1 MINLIITG
9 IVLLFLLFGFLWG
22 FIRGLK
28 KTSLRGVWL
37 ILTAVLCLII
47 SPLISKLICNINI
60 SGLNININGTVA
72 TNIKEAITL
81 GISSALNGSN
91 LESLPILTSL
101 TDKLPIIILNPF
113 VFVIS
118 FWILKIILLPFNAIL
133 AKLLFNKKNN
143 KKQSNKKAKTLG
155 NELIDK
161 KEAKAPIKK
170 YRLYGGLV
178 GIVVGLIVCCA
189 TFVPIFGVLNIAKEL
204 NETTITV
211 IEENENSENT
221 LDVEETNQSTT
232 KEMSL
237 LEYLLGDKVSYYNE
251 INSSVGINILK
262 YTGVQGISSMQFTT
276 LTTTTI
282 NNTKV
287 SLSTDIKS
295 ALSLSN
301 DLATI
306 SKFDFNNVTKESL
319 NAVIKSTISIL
330 DKSKQITLLQI
341 VSQEDIS
348 QICDE
353 VLNNPD
359 SPISLPYISDDFTNS
374 LVRTAIGSLSKY
386 DMNHIIDDTIRL
398 VNIVKSA
405 NDNDVLI
412 PIINNEI
419 NDEGKAVKFI
429 ANINTQFYNDVID
442 NLFDI
447 DIINSIIPMSTN
459 YGIKELCNY
468 LDVEN
473 NEAEINDVDIIK
485 QFAKNILK
493 DTTDILKEVDLDSKY
508 VVNEKAIKLVG
519 SLLDDIT
526 KNYSNDNSKY
536 VISPTLK
543 TKLLDKA
550 EDKILEKLNEN
561 SNENLYDTLTP
572 IIKNISNINS
582 FSDEFD
588 KLGEVFKFAKPYL
601 DFATNE
607 PTLDKA
613 YELDITNLGKA
624 LDILDSTTIINN
636 RTYTLYNYV
645 LDNYVKNTTLNSVS
659 LENLAMNLKL
669 NDNNTVS
676 YEVELSKL
684 TDLYKQAINIAK
696 QNDIDNL
703 IESEEI
709 KILGKNLQS
718 LKVKNSTQTT
728 DSLFNVDTLVID
740 LLEIVSNMNIYEDI
754 KQVIVDTRT
763 EIINTQDKS
772 TIDYEVEFTHIYNAI
787 QTLKNSDTNTI
798 NDYLD
803 VADSIV
809 NGTDNLMAS
818 TILSKP
824 IYNLIVKNIPNS
836 EKYSELF
843 IKTIINTLKSNIETK
858 SQQVNAKNEINNFI
872 KLFNQL
878 DNLENLDENDSNFE
892 QKLGEIS
899 EVVEYINTNS
909 ILLTNL
915 KTETISQLFSIVK
928 DNVTNNDLKT
938 ALDTAKQD
946 AINSQQTIYQIYQD
960 IKSLKDEYSN
970 LTYNEDDLNDT
981 TLSQINDKLK
991 STINLLSFSS
1001 KTTNAIYSIII
1012 DSIKNDVTKKI
1023 DDTDKSSLPQEKI
1036 DELETFKQELVSLIE
1051 NEKTVLTTVTDTEVS
1066 NNYYLTSLN
1075 RIKAKIDSKPTV

>member
-28 KTSLRGVWL
+28 KTSLRGAWL
-37 ILTAVLCLII
+37 ILTAVLCLLI
-47 SPLISKLICNINI
+47 SPLISQLICNINI
-60 SGLNININGTVA
+60 SGLNIKINGTVT

-81 GISSALNGSN
+81 AISSALNGTN
-91 LESLPILTSL
+91 LESLPMLTSL

-113 VFVIS
+113 VFVIL
-118 FWILKIILLPFNAIL
+118 FWILKIILLPFNA
-133 AKLLFNKKNN
+133 LLSKVLFSKKKNKKENN
-143 KKQSNKKAKTLG
+143 KPKTLG

-161 KEAKAPIKK
+161 KEAKAPVKK

-189 TFVPIFGVLNIAKEL
+189 TFVPVFGVLNIAKEL
-204 NETTITV
+204 NETQVTV
-211 IEENENSENT
+211 ITESENT
-221 LDVEETNQSTT
+221 TSTLDAESSNQTT

-237 LEYLLGDKVSYYNE
+237 LEHLLGDKISYYNE
-251 INSSVGINILK
+251 IESSVGINILK

-282 NNTKV
+282 KNTKV

-306 SKFDFNNVTKESL
+306 SKFDSNNVTKESL
-319 NAVIKSTISIL
+319 NAVINSTISIL
-330 DKSKQITLLQI
+330 NKSKQITLLQI

-374 LVRTAIGSLSKY
+374 LVRTAIGSLSDY
-386 DMNHIIDDTIRL
+386 DINHIIDDTIRL

-419 NDEGKAVKFI
+419 KDENKAIKFI
-429 ANINTQFYNDVID
+429 ANINDKFYDDIID

-447 DIINSIIPMSTN
+447 NVINNIIPMSAD

-468 LDVEN
+468 LDIEN
-473 NEAEINDVDIIK
+473 TEETIKDVDVIK
-485 QFAKNILK
+485 QFAKNIVK
-493 DTTDILKEVDLDSKY
+493 DTKNILNEIDLDSKY
-508 VVNEKAIKLVG
+508 VVNENAIKLVG
-519 SLLDDIT
+519 TLLDDIT
-526 KNYSNDNSKY
+526 KNYSTDTPKY
-536 VISPTLK
+536 VITPSLK
-543 TKLLDKA
+543 TKLLEKA
-550 EDKILEKLNEN
+550 EDKLIDKLNESDN
-561 SNENLYDTLTP
+561 QDLCDTLTP
-572 IIKNISNINS
+572 IIKNLSNINN
-582 FSDEFD
+582 FSNEFD
-588 KLGEVFKFAKPYL
+588 KLGEVFKYAKPYL
-601 DFATNE
+601 DFATDK

-613 YELDITNLGKA
+613 YNLELTNLGKA
-624 LDILDSTTIINN
+624 LDILDTTTIVNN

-645 LDNYVKNTTLNSVS
+645 LENYVKDATLNNVS
-659 LENLAMNLKL
+659 LENLATHLKL
-669 NDNNTVS
+669 SDNNTVS
-676 YEVELSKL
+676 YEVELTKL

-696 QNDIDNL
+696 QNDVENL
-703 IESEEI
+703 LESEEI
-709 KILGKNLQS
+709 KVLGKNLQT
-718 LKVKNSTQTT
+718 LKVKNNLQTT
-728 DSLFNVDTLVID
+728 DSLFDVDTLVVD
-740 LLEIVSNMNIYEDI
+740 LLEIASSMDIDEDM
-754 KQVIVDTRT
+754 KQVIIDTRT

-772 TIDYEVEFTHIYNAI
+772 TIDYEVEFTHIYNAM

-803 VADSIV
+803 VAGSIV
-809 NGTDNLMAS
+809 NGTNELKAS
-818 TILSKP
+818 TILPRP

-836 EKYSELF
+836 DKYSELF
-843 IKTIINTLKSNIETK
+843 IKTIINTLKANIETK
-858 SQQVNAKNEINNFI
+858 SQQVDAKNEINNFI

-878 DNLENLDENDSNFE
+878 DNLENLDENDDDFE
-892 QKLGEIS
+892 QKLVEIS
-899 EVVEYINTNS
+899 DVVEYINTNS

-938 ALDTAKQD
+938 ALDTAKED
-946 AINSQQTIYQIYQD
+946 ATNSQQTIYQIYQD
-960 IKSLKDEYSN
+960 IKSLKDEYSD
-970 LTYNEDDLNDT
+970 LSYNEDDLTDT
-981 TLSQINDKLK
+981 TLSQINSKLK
-991 STINLLSFSS
+991 STVSLLSFSS

-1012 DSIKNDVTKKI
+1012 DSIKNDATKKI
-1023 DDTDKSSLPQEKI
+1023 DDTDKSALSQDKI
-1036 DELETFKQELVSLIE
+1036 DELETFKQELITLIE
-1051 NEKTVLTTVTDTEVS
+1051 SEKTALSSVTDTEVN
-1066 NNYYLTSLN
+1066 NNYYLTSLT
-1075 RIKAKIDSKPTV
+1075 RIKTKIDSKPTF